1 MTTYNRD
8 IPISQTPYR
17 NTKVSMDKSQT
28 EVRGLLRKYGVNDVQ
43 NTVRSG
49 GLLSLVFARPDP
61 VGHLNVY
68 RIEVQ
73 ALTKDEQGERQA
85 ARMFYWWMKAK
96 LETISFGIADFET
109 EMLPYQLISG
119 EQGEQTV
126 AEAVLPQLSAGATDI
141 DPFRPALPSGGVQ
154 SALASGNKDSR

>member
-1 MTTYNRD
+1 MNNFYGGL
-8 IPISQTPYR
+8 PMSQTPYR
-17 NTKVSMDKSQT
+17 STKVSMDTSQS
-28 EVRGLLRKYGVNDVQ
+28 EVRGLLRKYGVKDVQ

-49 GLLSLVFARPDP
+49 GLLSLIFARPDP

-85 ARMFYWWMKAK
+85 ARMLYWWMKAK

-119 EQGEQTV
+119 EQGHQTV
-126 AEAVLPQLSAGATDI
+126 AEAVLPQLSAGATAI
-141 DPFRPALPSGGVQ
+141 DPFQPALPSG
-154 SALASGNKDSR
+154 N